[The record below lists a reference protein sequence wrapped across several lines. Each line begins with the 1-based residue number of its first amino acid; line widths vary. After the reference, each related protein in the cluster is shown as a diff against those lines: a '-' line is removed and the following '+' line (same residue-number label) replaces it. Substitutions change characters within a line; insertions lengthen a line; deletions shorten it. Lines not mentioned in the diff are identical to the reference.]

1 MKEDLPTDEISP
13 EKREHTQAQ
22 REQEP
27 DTSHF
32 TKSLEREKPHLYEN
46 PPPK

>member
-1 MKEDLPTDEISP
+1 MKEDLHADDISA
-13 EKREHTQAQ
+13 EKREQTQVQ
-22 REQEP
+22 RKQEP

-32 TKSLEREKPHLYEN
+32 TKSLAQEKLHLYEN

>member
-1 MKEDLPTDEISP
+1 MKEDLHADDISA
-13 EKREHTQAQ
+13 EKREQTQAQ
-22 REQEP
+22 RKQEP

-32 TKSLEREKPHLYEN
+32 TKSPEREKPHLYEN